1 MYKYST
7 PTQYLPSHLP
17 PSTLVAVSSA
27 AESQVAEA
35 CRGQP
40 EDHFHIW
47 AVDLLPNQKCKHVSF
62 SIFPIVYKKPS
73 YLVIGH
79 QGSQ

>member
-7 PTQYLPSHLP
+7 STQYLPSHLA
-17 PSTLVAVSSA
+17 PSMRVAVSSA

-47 AVDLLPNQKCKHVSF
+47 AVNLLPNQK
-62 SIFPIVYKKPS
+62 
-73 YLVIGH
+73 
-79 QGSQ
+79 